1 MTQSGWNLGA
11 WGGLDVRSTE
21 VDNSF
26 WQLSGGLEA
35 LSVKWDA
42 RANFYVPTTDPQ
54 ASPELAEVKLKG
66 NNIFMIGGEEVAL
79 YGVDGEL
86 GYLLFGS
93 PQTKPGTR
101 HELRVYGGAFWFDH
115 SDAIHEVAG
124 PKARIEW
131 RIDDVI
137 ANWAGSRLT
146 LDAGYSNDE
155 VRAVRGKRQSRV
167 KNESP
172 LTLPANRRA
181 FPMRYRF
188 ATSARRRA
196 GREALSHKVL
206 GDSVPRDGSS

>member
-1 MTQSGWNLGA
+1 MG
-11 WGGLDVRSTE
+11 
-21 VDNSF
+21 
-26 WQLSGGLEA
+26 
-35 LSVKWDA
+35 VK
-42 RANFYVPTTDPQ
+42 RAFYVPTTDPQ

-196 GREALSHKVL
+196 GREALSRKVL
-206 GDSVPRDGSS
+206 GNSVPHDGGS